1 LDRYLQEKDL
11 SKTKAQ
17 IHKLKSSLEIFGL
30 QSIAAEMALIPGY
43 MVEENGDFKIQ
54 TTVNHINQALS
65 EFYKQLK
72 PNHQLTET
80 Y

>member
-1 LDRYLQEKDL
+1 
-11 SKTKAQ
+11 
-17 IHKLKSSLEIFGL
+17 
-30 QSIAAEMALIPGY
+30 